1 MPQNTNQRTAVRN
14 LQTYLRQLSYHN
26 SEISNP
32 PVDGIFDTATQNSL
46 KEFQKYYGL
55 PVTGIADQYVW
66 ELLYAIYR
74 GSRALNTGP
83 QRMDVFPNYP
93 QNSEY
98 GIGAKGFP
106 ITAIQF
112 ILQEL
117 EAQYGNLLNTEIT
130 GTYDENTSQAVRN
143 FQEQNQLKPTGTVDR
158 TTWNTLVDQYNVLYT
173 QFPIQ

>member
-1 MPQNTNQRTAVRN
+1 MTHATDYKPADSN

-26 SEISNP
+26 PAISGP

-46 KEFQKYYGL
+46 KDFQKYYGL

-83 QRMDVFPNYP
+83 QRMDIFPNFP
-93 QNSEY
+93 PNMEY
-98 GIGAKGFP
+98 GPGAQGFP
-106 ITAIQF
+106 VAAIQF

-117 EAQYGNLLNTEIT
+117 EVQYGNLLDTAVT
-130 GTYDENTSQAVRN
+130 GAYDEGTSRAVQE
-143 FQEQNQLKPTGTVDR
+143 FQRQNQLQPTGMVDR
-158 TTWNTLVDQYNVLYT
+158 TTWNALVDQHNVLYT
-173 QFPIQ
+173 QFPKQ